1 MSNTRKWFASGDP
14 WIWMIGGALTV
25 SLLMVI
31 GLIGLIAVRGFGH
44 FWPAELIETKVR
56 TASGEI
62 EIVLG
67 EITDTETL
75 TPLQLQDTDLAGQAD
90 GDALT
95 SRAQFKVGN
104 RDVFS
109 SDFRWILEP
118 RRIETRVPD
127 DAIMLERREYGN
139 FYGYLVNIKRDGEVI
154 ARGDNAFDELK
165 AMLEKN
171 RAQVDE
177 LEHIDR
183 YEIGAI
189 NYRLEQA
196 RLDERGLEFNRDK
209 ISAREY
215 QQRMAEIE
223 AERETARAQYKELRE
238 QRDALMRE
246 LNRASVTMRT
256 ADGREK
262 EMKLSNLIRATRN
275 NAMSVF
281 EKTGYYLV
289 KFKEFVLGYPR
300 EANTEGG
307 IMPAIFGTITMVLL
321 MSIVVTP
328 FGVIAAIYLRE
339 YARQG
344 TFLRI
349 VRISVYNLAGVP
361 SIVFGVFGLGFF
373 VYTMGGSID
382 ALFYP
387 ERAPQPVFGTPG
399 LLWAS
404 LTLALLTLPVVIVA
418 TEEGLTRIPR
428 AVREGSLALGATKA
442 ETLRRIVLPMAAPA
456 MMTGLILAVAR
467 AAGEVAPLML
477 VGVVKLAPAL
487 PIDGEFPFLHLERK
501 IMHLGFLIYDVGFQS
516 PNVEAARPLVYATSL
531 MLLFIIISLNLTAI
545 SIRNRLR
552 ERFRADSD

>member
-165 AMLEKN
+165 DMLEKN

-501 IMHLGFLIYDVGFQS
+501 IMHLGFHIYDVGFQS

>member
-1 MSNTRKWFASGDP
+1 MSNTRNWFASGDP
-14 WIWMIGGALTV
+14 WVWMIGGALSV

-75 TPLQLQDTDLAGQAD
+75 TPLQLQDTDLRGQAS
-90 GDALT
+90 GDELT
-95 SRAQFKVGN
+95 SRAQFKIGN
-104 RDVFS
+104 RDIYGA
-109 SDFRWILEP
+109 DFRWILEP
-118 RRIETRVPD
+118 RRIETRIPE

-139 FYGYLVNIKRDGEVI
+139 FYGYLVNVKRDGEII
-154 ARGDNAFDELK
+154 ARGDEGYDELK
-165 AMLEKN
+165 EMLAKN
-171 RAQVDE
+171 REKVEE

-196 RLDERGLEFNRDK
+196 RLDERGLEYNRDD
-209 ISAREY
+209 ISDEEY
-215 QQRMAEIE
+215 QRRMAEIE
-223 AERETARAQYKELRE
+223 AERESARAEYDELRKE
-238 QRDALMRE
+238 RDVLME
-246 LNRASVTMRT
+246 ALNRNSVTMRT

-262 EMKLSNLIRATRN
+262 EMRLSALVRATRN
-275 NAMSVF
+275 NDMSVF
-281 EKTGYYLV
+281 EKTKYYLL
-289 KFKEFVLGYPR
+289 KFKEFVLGFPR

-307 IMPAIFGTITMVLL
+307 VMPAIFGTITMVML
-321 MSIVVTP
+321 MSVVVTP

-382 ALFYP
+382 DLFFP
-387 ERAPQPVFGTPG
+387 ARAPQPVFGTPG

-501 IMHLGFLIYDVGFQS
+501 IMHLGFHIYDVGFQS

-545 SIRNRLR
+545 AIRNRLR
-552 ERFRADSD
+552 ERYRADSD

>member
-95 SRAQFKVGN
+95 SRAQFKIGN
-104 RDVFS
+104 RDVFG

-118 RRIETRVPD
+118 RRIETRVPE

-154 ARGDNAFDELK
+154 ARGDAAFEQLK
-165 AMLEKN
+165 AMLDKN
-171 RAQVDE
+171 REQVDE

-189 NYRLEQA
+189 NYQLEQA

-209 ISAREY
+209 ISDSEY

-223 AERETARAQYKELRE
+223 AERKRAQAEYKELRE
-238 QRDALMRE
+238 KRDVLMRE

-275 NAMSVF
+275 NDMSVF

-289 KFKEFVLGYPR
+289 KLKEFVLGYPR

-328 FGVIAAIYLRE
+328 FGVVAAIYLRE

-387 ERAPQPVFGTPG
+387 ELAPQPVFGTPG

-501 IMHLGFLIYDVGFQS
+501 IMHLGFHIYDVGFQS

>member
-501 IMHLGFLIYDVGFQS
+501 IMHLGFHIYDVGFQS

>member
-223 AERETARAQYKELRE
+223 AERETARAQYKDLRE

-501 IMHLGFLIYDVGFQS
+501 IMHLGFHIYDVGFQS